1 MEDQEHPDQWSAA
14 TRVILGLLH
23 LQTTQPGAVDIEE
36 LPALIQMA
44 ADEREKHGDFGAAR
58 LLEAWSVKLTRP
70 TTEWDD

>member
-1 MEDQEHPDQWSAA
+1 MNLPEAPDQWSAA

-23 LQTTQPGAVDIEE
+23 LQTTQPGSIDIEE

-58 LLEAWSVKLTRP
+58 LLEAWAEKLERP
-70 TTEWDD
+70 AAEWDD